1 MTINLRVWQQEAMQ
15 NYQQALKE
23 SRRSLL
29 WEATPGSGKTTAALQ
44 LCRHQMQEFGRER
57 LIIVVPTTHLKS
69 QWTQAARRFQLD
81 IDSKFRN
88 RRNWAIDYHGV
99 TVTYQQIANHPK
111 LYQRLSEG
119 AVVVLDEIHHAGD
132 GLSWGDGLREAFKE
146 AGFVL
151 ALSGTAFR
159 SDNSTIPFVQ
169 YEDDI
174 SQPDYV
180 YAYGRAIE
188 DGVCRSVAFFTYGG
202 EMAWVEDGDI
212 IEAKF
217 TDRLTSSSES
227 RRLRAA
233 LEPTSGWMHTMLE
246 DAHKM
251 LVETRREHPDAAG
264 LLVAAD
270 QEHAH
275 QLGALLQE
283 VSRTR
288 PTVVVS
294 DDRTASNKIK
304 KFADSQRPWLV
315 AVNMVSEGVDI
326 PRLRVGVYATTVTTR
341 LYFRQFLGRIVRMTS
356 QPEGVQVAY
365 CYLPAD
371 LRLKMLAEQI
381 EREQRHFIA
390 AQTEREEDD
399 DNVEP
404 LVRQP
409 APEWQ
414 ALRSTN
420 HGIESVIVHGGQ
432 LSLWGD
438 SNLAG
443 QPAVVKK
450 QLKQKVAERVVL
462 ATKNEKKMALSKQI
476 KHLVAA
482 YHHKS
487 GNPYPK
493 IHAYLNQ
500 KQGVSSQADC
510 TERQLERRVEILRVL
525 LQKI

>member
-1 MTINLRVWQQEAMQ
+1 MTINLRTWQHEAMQ
-15 NYQQALKE
+15 NYQQALKA
-23 SRRSLL
+23 SRRSIL
-29 WEATPGSGKTTAALQ
+29 WEATPGAGKTTAALQ
-44 LCRHQMQEFGRER
+44 LCLHQMNELGRER

-69 QWTQAARRFQLD
+69 QWAQAARQFQID

-88 RRNWAIDYHGV
+88 RRDWALDYHGV

-132 GLSWGDGLREAFKE
+132 GLSWGDGLREAFKDAE
-146 AGFVL
+146 FVL

-159 SDNSTIPFVQ
+159 SDNSTIPFVK

-202 EMAWVEDGDI
+202 EMAWLEDDNI

-233 LEPTSGWMHTMLE
+233 LDPTSGWMHTMLE

-251 LVETRREHPDAAG
+251 LVETRREHPDAGG

-275 QLGALLQE
+275 QLAALLQE

-294 DDRTASNKIK
+294 DDRAASNKIK

-326 PRLRVGVYATTVTTR
+326 PRLRVGVYATTITTR
-341 LYFRQFLGRIVRMTS
+341 LYFRQFLGRIVRMTP
-356 QPEGVQVAY
+356 QPDGVQVAY

-371 LRLKMLAEQI
+371 LRLKMLAEHI
-381 EREQRHFIA
+381 EREQRHFVA
-390 AQTEREEDD
+390 TQVEREEDD
-399 DNVEP
+399 DVEP
-404 LVRQP
+404 LARQP
-409 APEWQ
+409 IPEWK

-432 LSLWGD
+432 LSLWGGAD
-438 SNLAG
+438 QVG
-443 QPAVVKK
+443 QPAVVKQ
-450 QLKQKVAERVVL
+450 QLKQKVAERVVQ
-462 ATKNEKKMALSKQI
+462 ATKSEKKAALTKQI

-487 GNPYPK
+487 GKPYPQ
-493 IHAYLNQ
+493 IHAYLNK
-500 KQGVSSQADC
+500 KQGVQSQAYC
-510 TERQLERRVEILRVL
+510 TERQLERRAEILGML
-525 LQKI
+525 LQKN